1 MQKYLW
7 PISAMM
13 AAVLAG
19 VALMVSPFAM
29 HLNRAGGA
37 WSHATEAMF
46 WSGLFMVVLGM
57 ASGGLWQRDL
67 ANQVRTAEARI
78 HPVPERPEPTADDT
92 TAETAVEDNWDR
104 ELAKLAE
111 AVLEDLRAET
121 VRTGGNYRAEELEK
135 VASALLRDLP
145 EQKSSR
151 TESGRGGGFA

>member
-7 PISAMM
+7 PISGMM

-29 HLNRAGGA
+29 HLNHAGGA
-37 WSHATEAMF
+37 WSHATETMF
-46 WSGLFMVVLGM
+46 WSGLFMGVLAM
-57 ASGGLWQRDL
+57 ASGWLWQRGL
-67 ANQVRTAEARI
+67 AAQVRTAEARI
-78 HPVPERPEPTADDT
+78 HPVPARSEPEADT
-92 TAETAVEDNWDR
+92 ITAETAVEDNWDR

-121 VRTGGNYRAEELEK
+121 VRTGEHYRAEELEK

-145 EQKSSR
+145 EQKANPAESR
-151 TESGRGGGFA
+151 RGGGFA